1 MIVGIIKKID
11 GLVSLEEYRNATDET
26 SAVSTFCSEY
36 SPALSVADYL
46 GVNADS
52 IDLLKNWGW
61 DFSEVAPTLK
71 EVIVIEGYPM
81 PVNVGE
87 SNDYNQFRDY
97 QNGILDSKTW
107 ANLSD
112 SERDFMISIN
122 IKETSISKLADE
134 VNKVTHLMSTGQ
146 AADVESA
153 RLLIV
158 NKWAYHHVLDI
169 ESCSA
174 RAKALRLYVEVGTY
188 LSKEDAQDF
197 FVTVENLYMAF
208 RDQAIKG
215 INYGTETGII
225 DYIESTFETVY
236 EFAGLD
242 SKGYEMQNGDEDMTE
257 FKKSLIDVLIHGKYI
272 NLEE

>member
-1 MIVGIIKKID
+1 MIVGIIKKGG
-11 GLVSLEEYRNATDET
+11 GLVALEEFKKATDEAT
-26 SAVSTFCSEY
+26 AVSEFCSGY

-46 GVNADS
+46 GVNSDS

-81 PVNVGE
+81 PVNLGE
-87 SNDYNQFRDY
+87 SNDYNQFRYY

-112 SERDFMISIN
+112 SERDLMIHIN
-122 IKETSISKLADE
+122 IKESSISKSTDE
-134 VNKVTHLMSTGQ
+134 VNKVTHLMITGQ

-158 NKWAYHHVLDI
+158 NRWAYHHILDI
-169 ESCSA
+169 DSCSA

-215 INYGTETGII
+215 INYGTEIGII
-225 DYIESTFETVY
+225 DYIESTPGTIY
-236 EFAGLD
+236 EFAGLS
-242 SKGYEMQNGDEDMTE
+242 SKGYDMQNGEEDMSE
-257 FKKSLIDVLIHGKYI
+257 FKESLIDVLIHGKYI

>member
-197 FVTVENLYMAF
+197 FITVENLYMAF

-225 DYIESTFETVY
+225 DYIESTSGTVY

>member
-1 MIVGIIKKID
+1 MIVGIIKKSD

-122 IKETSISKLADE
+122 IKETSISKPTDE

-197 FVTVENLYMAF
+197 FITVENLYMAF

-225 DYIESTFETVY
+225 DYIESTSGTVY

>member
-1 MIVGIIKKID
+1 MIVGIIKKSD
-11 GLVSLEEYRNATDET
+11 GLISLEEYRNATDET

-197 FVTVENLYMAF
+197 FV
-208 RDQAIKG
+208 
-215 INYGTETGII
+215 
-225 DYIESTFETVY
+225 
-236 EFAGLD
+236 
-242 SKGYEMQNGDEDMTE
+242 
-257 FKKSLIDVLIHGKYI
+257 
-272 NLEE
+272 